1 MTMALRAQAV
11 RSARKA
17 LQPTQIAF
25 NTAMVVFSFVVLFPV
40 VWAISASIKG
50 PEELYEAIP
59 SIWVREPTLANYEY
73 MWTRMANIPTY
84 FTNSVIVSVG
94 SVIVVVVTASLAGY
108 AFARMDF
115 RGRDAI
121 FLVLVMMMFVPR
133 SGGLMAL
140 YELMSF
146 LHLRN
151 SLVGLILLFS
161 AGLSVPIFIMRQNFL
176 GVPRELEDAA
186 RIDGANWLQ
195 VFRNVAVPLAAPGM
209 VVIAIFTFVGVWG
222 DFLVTLT
229 MIDKDAMM
237 TISIGVRKAATT
249 GISGFFAGSQMTG
262 KFATYGADAALYLM
276 AMAPV
281 VLVWIFLQ
289 RWFMRG
295 MAEGIL
301 KI

>member
-1 MTMALRAQAV
+1 MEAQAH
-11 RSARKA
+11 RLRMARRA
-17 LQPTQIAF
+17 IRPVQLLF
-25 NTAMVVFSFVVLFPV
+25 NVAMLAFSFVVLFPV

-73 MWTRMANIPTY
+73 MWTRMSNIPLY
-84 FTNSVIVSVG
+84 FQNSVKVSLG
-94 SVIVVVVTASLAGY
+94 SVMLVVVTASLAGY
-108 AFARMDF
+108 AFARIDF

-121 FLVLVMMMFVPR
+121 FLLLVMMMFVPR

-140 YELMSF
+140 YEMMSF

-176 GVPRELEDAA
+176 AVPRELEDAA
-186 RIDGANWLQ
+186 RIDGANWLE
-195 VFRNVAVPLAAPGM
+195 VFWHVAVPLATPGM
-209 VVIAIFTFVGVWG
+209 VVIAIFTFVQVWG

-229 MIDKDAMM
+229 MVDKDAMM

-295 MAEGIL
+295 MTEGVL